1 MPDRTFFDSNI
12 IVYTFDDASGDKKR
26 IASELLEDA
35 LRDETGVVSFQV
47 IQETLYTLDRKFGA
61 DAHILDLLL
70 QNVLSPMWEVYPS
83 LELYRQAM
91 RIHFRYGFGFYDSL
105 IVAAALEAGCTH
117 LYTEDLQHWQ
127 QIEGLTIHNPFAGQ

>member
-26 IASELLEDA
+26 IASELLADA

-70 QNVLSPMWEVYPS
+70 
-83 LELYRQAM
+83 
-91 RIHFRYGFGFYDSL
+91 
-105 IVAAALEAGCTH
+105 
-117 LYTEDLQHWQ
+117 
-127 QIEGLTIHNPFAGQ
+127 